1 MRETLKKDWVE
12 QRSHVVD
19 LKRRLTSHDRSE
31 NAPDFQLSK
40 ALRDMDQV
48 EDELSEVVKRT
59 GSTNLTALVQ
69 GALGELTLNEEDES
83 EEPEERRRSLSELS
97 SEERAGALSR
107 MVQPHIPKIPDGSRG
122 FQWAQPAGRGRAI
135 VQVPEM
141 ELGTLR
147 EVAPGS
153 SSSRAT
159 EVAELGWSAEPP
171 PEDAFSLFSYILTSE
186 TDPASSTT
194 APESLPPDSPAVSKA
209 ALNDRRALAAELL
222 RMEGELRNQQQL
234 RDREKMAYSQAA
246 ARLHEG
252 FREDKARFGAMKD
265 LLLIKNAEH
274 YEKKNRIVRALRDV
288 EDVSR
293 SLRNTWQVLDRQDPA
308 RNSIESELALNSNN
322 HNNEHDGFKTPPR
335 QRSSLHSD
343 NMGCGASPM
352 SLEARLRKARAAA
365 AAALSDAPPALEE
378 LFERQVPERD
388 ELLPFELL
396 TAAQA
401 ARAAAAAALAE
412 PAPEAESP
420 PESPHTR
427 ESEKPPWERPMERP
441 SEDDGDGASAA
452 LIAARQAAAAALAG
466 GRPPEVEPESEMVQ
480 RASSASFVRRHTI
493 ILSRVLRRPQA
504 DVGSQPRWGSTTS
517 RH

>member
-1 MRETLKKDWVE
+1 VHQLQHRAEYCKVRETLKKDWVE
-12 QRSHVVD
+12 ERSHVVD
-19 LKRRLTSHDRSE
+19 LKRRLTSDRSE
-31 NAPDFQLSK
+31 NAPDFQLSR

-69 GALGELTLNEEDES
+69 GALGELSLNEEDPD
-83 EEPEERRRSLSELS
+83 EPDELPLSELS
-97 SEERAGALSR
+97 SEERVGALLR
-107 MVQPHIPKIPDGSRG
+107 VQPHIPKIPDGSRG
-122 FQWAQPAGRGRAI
+122 FKWTRPAGRGRAI
-135 VQVPEM
+135 VQVPEL
-141 ELGTLR
+141 ELGTPR

-153 SSSRAT
+153 SSGGAT
-159 EVAELGWSAEPP
+159 DMAEAGWSAEPP

-194 APESLPPDSPAVSKA
+194 APESLLPDSPAVSKA
-209 ALNDRRALAAELL
+209 ALNNRRALAAELV

-234 RDREKMAYSQAA
+234 RDREKTAFSQAA

-288 EDVSR
+288 EEVSR

-308 RNSIESELALNSNN
+308 RTSIESELALNNDSNN
-322 HNNEHDGFKTPPR
+322 QGGFVTPPR
-335 QRSSLHSD
+335 QRSSRLADDLS
-343 NMGCGASPM
+343 CSASPM
-352 SLEARLRKARAAA
+352 SLEARVRRARAAA

-412 PAPEAESP
+412 RAPEAESP
-420 PESPHTR
+420 AEEEPT
-427 ESEKPPWERPMERP
+427 ESERPAWERPLERP

-466 GRPPEVEPESEMVQ
+466 GRPPEVEPEPETLQ
-480 RASSASFVRRHTI
+480 RAASASASMVRHYAIT
-493 ILSRVLRRPQA
+493 LCRVLVHP
-504 DVGSQPRWGSTTS
+504 
-517 RH
+517 

>member
-12 QRSHVVD
+12 ERSHVVD
-19 LKRRLTSHDRSE
+19 LKRRLTSDRSE

-69 GALGELTLNEEDES
+69 GTLGELTLNEQKDPED
-83 EEPEERRRSLSELS
+83 PEELPLSELS

-107 MVQPHIPKIPDGSRG
+107 VQPHIPKIPDGSRG
-122 FQWAQPAGRGRAI
+122 FKWTRPAGRGRAI
-135 VQVPEM
+135 VQVPEL
-141 ELGTLR
+141 ELGTPR

-153 SSSRAT
+153 SSGSGAT
-159 EVAELGWSAEPP
+159 DVAEAGWSAEPP

-186 TDPASSTT
+186 TDPSRSTT
-194 APESLPPDSPAVSKA
+194 APESLPPDSPAVSKV

-234 RDREKMAYSQAA
+234 RDREKTAYSQAA

-293 SLRNTWQVLDRQDPA
+293 SLRNTWQVCDVPTQAVLYQPRHKRDDSSFPSFRISCFIFSTHVVLDRLHRCWTA
-308 RNSIESELALNSNN
+308 RI
-322 HNNEHDGFKTPPR
+322 R
-335 QRSSLHSD
+335 
-343 NMGCGASPM
+343 
-352 SLEARLRKARAAA
+352 RA
-365 AAALSDAPPALEE
+365 
-378 LFERQVPERD
+378 
-388 ELLPFELL
+388 
-396 TAAQA
+396 
-401 ARAAAAAALAE
+401 
-412 PAPEAESP
+412 
-420 PESPHTR
+420 
-427 ESEKPPWERPMERP
+427 
-441 SEDDGDGASAA
+441 
-452 LIAARQAAAAALAG
+452 
-466 GRPPEVEPESEMVQ
+466 
-480 RASSASFVRRHTI
+480 RASSRS
-493 ILSRVLRRPQA
+493 LR
-504 DVGSQPRWGSTTS
+504 
-517 RH
+517 